1 TFQSNFSTRLVCPAP
16 LSPPQ
21 PSQPTVHSFPI
32 TPHGRLSLSPSPLT
46 LPSHPLHSPSPFPLL
61 SPPPLTLFSRP
72 PLVPSSL
79 PLPSRALLFLSRAHQ
94 SGASLRSGAAEIV
107 REVARQADVYL
118 MAQVHSDESEA
129 TILSALEEASLFS
142 LPDGSPGPINRDKV
156 LFCEKDVGVA
166 SFVRQLE
173 PDWHFEAFDTTVE
186 QLRRFVKYILHIT
199 PAATGAVAAN
209 VVSVP
214 SLEAYFGSP
223 SS

>member
-1 TFQSNFSTRLVCPAP
+1 MLGVVLF
-16 LSPPQ
+16 
-21 PSQPTVHSFPI
+21 HS
-32 TPHGRLSLSPSPLT
+32 LSLSDTHARNPFPPPSPSLSSPR
-46 LPSHPLHSPSPFPLL
+46 LPHPPFLPCL
-61 SPPPLTLFSRP
+61 
-72 PLVPSSL
+72 SSL
-79 PLPSRALLFLSRAHQ
+79 VTIQMLGVVLNQSSPEELQ